1 MGSGELLTQ
10 MRGNTG
16 KDGHTN
22 LVWSDVQSLAELYGV
37 VFGPLEAALPHAVG
51 PIHEEEDVHG
61 C

>member
-1 MGSGELLTQ
+1 
-10 MRGNTG
+10 MRGITEI
-16 KDGHTN
+16 DSHAN
-22 LVWSDVQSLAELYGV
+22 LVWSDVQSLTELYGV

>member
-1 MGSGELLTQ
+1 
-10 MRGNTG
+10 MRGNTE

-22 LVWSDVQSLAELYGV
+22 FVWSDVQSLAELYGV
-37 VFGPLEAALPHAVG
+37 VFGPLEAALPHAVR